1 MTDPLKSKYDSLP
14 AWSPTIYSG
23 SKGKEDEEKAA
34 AKYAET
40 YGGSTTY
47 VDGDAPEAE
56 APVADTKTPTVSAA
70 YTTAPNLVPVKPGDD
85 GDSKPPEMASANPFS
100 IQLGVLMSSEQTCL
114 NATNAVATGPGGYT
128 DLRAKVT
135 AAANSDTIFGQRV
148 GTPGY

>member
-70 YTTAPNLVPVKPGDD
+70 YTTAQLTAFRTGERKND
-85 GDSKPPEMASANPFS
+85 GDGIMQAIAKRLSDADTKA
-100 IQLGVLMSSEQTCL
+100 LGEYYAGM
-114 NATNAVATGPGGYT
+114 
-128 DLRAKVT
+128 R
-135 AAANSDTIFGQRV
+135 
-148 GTPGY
+148 